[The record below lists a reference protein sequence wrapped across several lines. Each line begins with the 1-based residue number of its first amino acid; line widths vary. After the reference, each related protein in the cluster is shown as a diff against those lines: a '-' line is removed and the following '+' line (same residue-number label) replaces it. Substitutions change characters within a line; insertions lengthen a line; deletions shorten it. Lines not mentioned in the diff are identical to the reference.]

1 VDGKEKHRFH
11 GWERGIKDRLK
22 GKELHGGAGDR
33 GKIFQKENILPDC
46 NPDQFSRIL
55 ASIRGICVLSLEK
68 LIYGQEAA
76 NCFPLKFLA

>member
-33 GKIFQKENILPDC
+33 GKIFKKEKILPDC
-46 NPDQFSRIL
+46 NTEL
-55 ASIRGICVLSLEK
+55 ICSEK
-68 LIYGQEAA
+68 SG
-76 NCFPLKFLA
+76 CRTRS